1 MVNFI
6 FFLRGCNFLNKDVRL
21 DEKLMK
27 ELVMCGLVINFGA
40 REVKHNYFPLEGVK
54 KTEQLF
60 ESIEY
65 V

>member
-1 MVNFI
+1 
-6 FFLRGCNFLNKDVRL
+6 
-21 DEKLMK
+21 MK
-27 ELVMCGLVINFGA
+27 ELVMCGLVINFGS
-40 REVKHNYFPLEGVK
+40 REVKDNYFPLEGVK

>member
-1 MVNFI
+1 
-6 FFLRGCNFLNKDVRL
+6 
-21 DEKLMK
+21 MK
-27 ELVMCGLVINFGA
+27 ELVMCGLVTYFGA
-40 REVKHNYFPLEGVK
+40 REVKATIFPYESVK

>member
-1 MVNFI
+1 MVNLFS
-6 FFLRGCNFLNKDVRL
+6 LRGCNFLNKDVRL

-27 ELVMCGLVINFGA
+27 ELVMCGLVTYFGA
-40 REVKHNYFPLEGVK
+40 REVKDNYFPLEGVK

>member
-1 MVNFI
+1 MY
-6 FFLRGCNFLNKDVRL
+6 FLNKDVRL

-27 ELVMCGLVINFGA
+27 ELVMCGLVTYFGA
-40 REVKHNYFPLEGVK
+40 REVKDNYFPLESVK

>member
-1 MVNFI
+1 
-6 FFLRGCNFLNKDVRL
+6 
-21 DEKLMK
+21 MK

-40 REVKHNYFPLEGVK
+40 REVKDNYFPLEGVK

-60 ESIEY
+60 ESIEH

>member
-1 MVNFI
+1 MVNLFS
-6 FFLRGCNFLNKDVRL
+6 LRGCNFLNKDVRL

-27 ELVMCGLVINFGA
+27 ELVMCGLVTYFGA
-40 REVKHNYFPLEGVK
+40 REVKDNYFLLEGVK